1 MLSSYLQ
8 GFAIGFSLILAIGA
22 QNAFVLKQGLK
33 QQHIFW
39 ICLLCALSDAT
50 LIALGVFGFAAL
62 MQQFPM
68 MITIAR
74 YAGALFLMVYGAQH
88 IKQALQA
95 NQSIQLDAQS
105 EQSLWKIL
113 GICLALTWLN
123 PHVYLDTVVLLGSIS
138 TQFAQ
143 MKLYFALGAISASF
157 LFFFALGYGAR
168 LLLPVFK
175 NPKAW
180 QVLDVMIAVVMWS
193 IALSLV
199 FTLGL
204 LRKLI

>member
-199 FTLGL
+199 FTL
-204 LRKLI
+204 

>member
-138 TQFAQ
+138 AQFTQ
-143 MKLYFALGAISASF
+143 MKVYFALGAISASF

-175 NPKAW
+175 NSKAW
-180 QVLDVMIAVVMWS
+180 QILDVMIAVVMWS

-199 FTLGL
+199 FTL
-204 LRKLI
+204 

>member
-8 GFAIGFSLILAIGA
+8 GFAIEFSLILAIGA
-22 QNAFVLKQGLK
+22 QNAFVPKQGLK

-175 NPKAW
+175 NRKAW
-180 QVLDVMIAVVMWS
+180 QILDVMIAVVMWS

-199 FTLGL
+199 FTL
-204 LRKLI
+204 

>member
-1 MLSSYLQ
+1 MLSTYLQ

-199 FTLGL
+199 FTL
-204 LRKLI
+204 

>member
-180 QVLDVMIAVVMWS
+180 QILDVMIAVVMWS

-199 FTLGL
+199 FTL
-204 LRKLI
+204 

>member
-1 MLSSYLQ
+1 MLSTYLQ

-74 YAGALFLMVYGAQH
+74 YAGAVFLMVYGAQH

-199 FTLGL
+199 FTL
-204 LRKLI
+204 

>member
-138 TQFAQ
+138 AQFTQ
-143 MKLYFALGAISASF
+143 MKVYFALGAISASF

-180 QVLDVMIAVVMWS
+180 QILDVMIAVVMWS

-199 FTLGL
+199 FTL
-204 LRKLI
+204 

>member
-1 MLSSYLQ
+1 MLSTYLQ

-113 GICLALTWLN
+113 GTCLALTWLN
-123 PHVYLDTVVLLGSIS
+123 PHVYLDTMVLLGSIS
-138 TQFAQ
+138 AQFTQ

-168 LLLPVFK
+168 LLLPVFE
-175 NPKAW
+175 NAKAW
-180 QVLDVMIAVVMWS
+180 QILDVMIAVVMWS

-199 FTLGL
+199 FTL
-204 LRKLI
+204 

>member
-1 MLSSYLQ
+1 MLSTYLQ

-168 LLLPVFK
+168 LLLPVFE
-175 NPKAW
+175 NAKAW
-180 QVLDVMIAVVMWS
+180 QILDVMIAVVMWS

-199 FTLGL
+199 FTL
-204 LRKLI
+204 

>member
-168 LLLPVFK
+168 LLLPVFE
-175 NPKAW
+175 NAKAW
-180 QVLDVMIAVVMWS
+180 QILDVMIAVVMWS

-199 FTLGL
+199 FTL
-204 LRKLI
+204 

>member
-175 NPKAW
+175 NSKAW
-180 QVLDVMIAVVMWS
+180 QILDVMIAVVMWS

-199 FTLGL
+199 FTL
-204 LRKLI
+204 

>member
-1 MLSSYLQ
+1 MLSTYLQ

-175 NPKAW
+175 NSKAW
-180 QVLDVMIAVVMWS
+180 QILDVMIAVVMWS

-199 FTLGL
+199 FTL
-204 LRKLI
+204 